1 MSRTVPRLMRV
12 SLLAAL
18 VAVAGF
24 PATAAQADDTTV
36 AWSVAPADATGART
50 ADTRFELEADPGGSV
65 TEHAV
70 VTNSSTVERTFA
82 VYGADAFNTPTGG
95 YDLAPAAT
103 PATDVGAWVT
113 VATPTVTIPAL
124 ATATVDFSVAVPAG
138 ATPGDH
144 PGGLVV
150 SPVQTQTTDGGVV
163 VDTRV
168 AVRLNVRVSGAISA
182 VLTVKQVG
190 ISYDFTAVPFG
201 KAPATVTYDVT
212 NTGNVKVIGVPR
224 VRITGPFGVSLGTVD
239 ADQTH
244 EVLPGKSFT
253 VTTVIPAV
261 AALVVDTATVDV
273 AMTAAP
279 GPATDL
285 PLVSS
290 TGKTTF
296 LAVPWTGLALIL
308 VVLAG
313 IWIGVRTVRRRR
325 LEGEQAW
332 DEAVD
337 QARRDVAD
345 GRVPETPT
353 SRSAGRPAAAGP
365 AAGAALLLGLVV
377 ASGLTFGG
385 AGTAWADTPSDGL
398 PTDGASPGVPGA
410 SLSLAVPA
418 APSATPTAST
428 APSTGPR
435 SRTAGGSSTSRD
447 AGESGTVD
455 GGTAVDT
462 QAAGEDGAASASH
475 VTLPDLIWN
484 SRHHWTPVQW
494 GLAGLG
500 TAGGL
505 TGVAYLLHHLF
516 LARRGGFA

>member
-24 PATAAQADDTTV
+24 PATAAQADGTTV
-36 AWSVAPADATGART
+36 AWSVAPADATGAPT
-50 ADTRFELEADPGGSV
+50 ADTRFELEADPGGSL
-65 TEHAV
+65 TDHAV

-103 PATDVGAWVT
+103 SATDVGAWVT

-124 ATATVDFSVAVPAG
+124 SVATVDFTIAVPAG

-168 AVRLNVRVSGAISA
+168 AVRLNVRVSGEISA
-182 VLTVKQVG
+182 ALTVKQVG
-190 ISYDFTAVPFG
+190 VSYGFTAVPFG

-224 VRITGPFGVSLGTVD
+224 VRITGPFGISLATVD

-261 AALVVDTATVDV
+261 APLVVDTATVDV
-273 AMTAAP
+273 DMTAAP

-290 TGKTTF
+290 TGKATF
-296 LAVPWTGLALIL
+296 IAVPLTGLALIL
-308 VVLAG
+308 VITAG
-313 IWIGVRTVRRRR
+313 AWIGVRTVRRRR
-325 LEGEQAW
+325 FEGEQAW

-345 GRVPETPT
+345 GRVPEAPT
-353 SRSAGRPAAAGP
+353 SMGAGRSAAAGP
-365 AAGAALLLGLVV
+365 AAGAALLLGLVL
-377 ASGLTFGG
+377 ASGLTLGS
-385 AGTAWADTPSDGL
+385 AGTAWADTSSDRV
-398 PTDGASPGVPGA
+398 PTDGASLDIPAA
-410 SLSLAVPA
+410 SISLDVPA
-418 APSATPTAST
+418 APSASPSSFATPSKPPWTPAVGGPSSGG
-428 APSTGPR
+428 APDGS
-435 SRTAGGSSTSRD
+435 GGANIDSPAT
-447 AGESGTVD
+447 
-455 GGTAVDT
+455 
-462 QAAGEDGAASASH
+462 GEDGTAAAPQ
-475 VTLPDLIWN
+475 VKTPDLIWN
-484 SRHHWTPVQW
+484 ARHRLTPVQW
-494 GLAGLG
+494 GLTGLG
-500 TAGGL
+500 ATGGL
-505 TGVAYLLHHLF
+505 GGLAYLIRYLL
-516 LARRGGFA
+516 LARRGGLA